1 MKNITT
7 AKRIT
12 PRDSDSLNLYLKEV
26 SREKLIN
33 QAKEIELA
41 KRIKAG
47 DQSALDE
54 LVKANLRFVITVAK
68 QYQGRGLSL
77 EDLIAEGNIGMIKA
91 IKKFNLAYDIKFFS
105 YAVWW
110 IRQSMQA
117 LVKKTQITNSVEK
130 GDDDLNSTIKEN
142 GINDIEDEVVNKKDV
157 IMSNEED
164 EFRKEVEKN
173 QKFVVN
179 KLLVGLDGR
188 EKTIIEQYYGLNGE
202 KEQNLEE
209 IGIKLGITKERV
221 RQIKKR
227 ILFRM
232 RSEVLCMDNVEML
245 FR

>member
-1 MKNITT
+1 MNQT
-7 AKRIT
+7 
-12 PRDSDSLNLYLKEV
+12 NQE
-26 SREKLIN
+26 RERK
-33 QAKEIELA
+33 
-41 KRIKAG
+41 
-47 DQSALDE
+47 
-54 LVKANLRFVITVAK
+54 K
-68 QYQGRGLSL
+68 Q
-77 EDLIAEGNIGMIKA
+77 KH
-91 IKKFNLAYDIKFFS
+91 F
-105 YAVWW
+105 
-110 IRQSMQA
+110 
-117 LVKKTQITNSVEK
+117 
-130 GDDDLNSTIKEN
+130 LNSTIKEN

-173 QKFVVN
+173 QKFVVD

>member
-1 MKNITT
+1 
-7 AKRIT
+7 
-12 PRDSDSLNLYLKEV
+12 
-26 SREKLIN
+26 
-33 QAKEIELA
+33 
-41 KRIKAG
+41 
-47 DQSALDE
+47 
-54 LVKANLRFVITVAK
+54 
-68 QYQGRGLSL
+68 
-77 EDLIAEGNIGMIKA
+77 
-91 IKKFNLAYDIKFFS
+91 
-105 YAVWW
+105 
-110 IRQSMQA
+110 
-117 LVKKTQITNSVEK
+117 
-130 GDDDLNSTIKEN
+130 
-142 GINDIEDEVVNKKDV
+142 
-157 IMSNEED
+157 MSNEED

-173 QKFVVN
+173 QKFVVD

>member
-1 MKNITT
+1 
-7 AKRIT
+7 
-12 PRDSDSLNLYLKEV
+12 
-26 SREKLIN
+26 
-33 QAKEIELA
+33 
-41 KRIKAG
+41 
-47 DQSALDE
+47 
-54 LVKANLRFVITVAK
+54 
-68 QYQGRGLSL
+68 
-77 EDLIAEGNIGMIKA
+77 
-91 IKKFNLAYDIKFFS
+91 
-105 YAVWW
+105 
-110 IRQSMQA
+110 MQA

-173 QKFVVN
+173 QKFVVD

>member
-1 MKNITT
+1 MNGFINDFNDTVKIYYRELKKCKPMTKEEEKHFISKAKN
-7 AKRIT
+7 
-12 PRDSDSLNLYLKEV
+12 
-26 SREKLIN
+26 
-33 QAKEIELA
+33 
-41 KRIKAG
+41 G
-47 DQSALDE
+47 DLEAQNKILT
-54 LVKANLRFVITVAK
+54 ANLRFVFDTAKKYKGYGVAM
-68 QYQGRGLSL
+68 

-117 LVKKTQITNSVEK
+117 LVKKAQLTNSVEK

-173 QKFVVN
+173 QKFVVD

>member
-1 MKNITT
+1 MTKEEEKHFISKAKN
-7 AKRIT
+7 
-12 PRDSDSLNLYLKEV
+12 
-26 SREKLIN
+26 
-33 QAKEIELA
+33 
-41 KRIKAG
+41 G
-47 DQSALDE
+47 DLEAQNKILT
-54 LVKANLRFVITVAK
+54 ANLRFVFDTAKKYKGYGVAM
-68 QYQGRGLSL
+68 

-173 QKFVVN
+173 QKFVVD